1 MAPEAP
7 QLTLRSGGPGGG
19 TAGVKYGTSSPSS
32 PRKLAP
38 PELCDWEGLAGT
50 ACHRQVLRENTEDRQ
65 MPEAEAREPGGPN
78 DSEFGEHRGNWRK
91 KKKKRN
97 KDRRSNGCR
106 RRGASARAG
115 VCAGQ
120 TAGQRAVKEE
130 GGFGTSAPTTILLDF
145 SLQT

>member
-7 QLTLRSGGPGGG
+7 QLTLRSGGLGGG

-91 KKKKRN
+91 KKKKGTRTEEAMGAEGEEPQQGPVSVQ
-97 KDRRSNGCR
+97 DR
-106 RRGASARAG
+106 
-115 VCAGQ
+115 
-120 TAGQRAVKEE
+120 
-130 GGFGTSAPTTILLDF
+130 LLDRG
-145 SLQT
+145 Q

>member
-91 KKKKRN
+91 KKKK
-97 KDRRSNGCR
+97 KEQGQKKQWVQKERSLSKGRCLCR
-106 RRGASARAG
+106 TDCWTEGSEGRGRIWDVSAYNHI
-115 VCAGQ
+115 
-120 TAGQRAVKEE
+120 T
-130 GGFGTSAPTTILLDF
+130 
-145 SLQT
+145 